1 MKRFDWALENSVPIS
16 VATPASKL
24 LLCYAVILSAAE
36 RSEESRSGLF
46 RRPTAGRSR
55 CSGTAG
61 RDAALRET
69 ERALSR
75 TS

>member
-1 MKRFDWALENSVPIS
+1 MTQPDIR
-16 VATPASKL
+16 T
-24 LLCYAVILSAAE
+24 LLCPAVILSPPFLLADEPAAAG
-36 RSEESRSGLF
+36 RSGLF

>member
-46 RRPTAGRSR
+46 RRQTAGREAPRLFLPFQRNSH
-55 CSGTAG
+55 GVF
-61 RDAALRET
+61 
-69 ERALSR
+69 
-75 TS
+75 